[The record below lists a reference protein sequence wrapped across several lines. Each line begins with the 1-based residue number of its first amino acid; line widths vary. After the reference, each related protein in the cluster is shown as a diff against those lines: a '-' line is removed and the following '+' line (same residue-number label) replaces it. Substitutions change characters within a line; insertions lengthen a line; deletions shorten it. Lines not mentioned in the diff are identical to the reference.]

1 MKSERHSW
9 QGETWVCVCAQVC
22 VCVFCPSVHVQQNEG
37 WLKDERVSF
46 SLIPLSSLARP
57 PEFYGLQVAL
67 ACHYC
72 NGHANQE
79 PGFQN
84 HETTDKEKVQEEK
97 KREAVNQSHLPPLRE
112 RGAVPEASPNAGRH
126 NTAGDGRNVGSFII
140 NSESAAPRIPTR
152 AFSPSPFDPARRA
165 FVSTDRERETRAR
178 NVRNEASS
186 LIKFQSVN

>member
-1 MKSERHSW
+1 MSEERKARLA
-9 QGETWVCVCAQVC
+9 GRDLGVCVRAS

-37 WLKDERVSF
+37 WLKDECVSF
-46 SLIPLSSLARP
+46 SLIFLSSLARP

-79 PGFQN
+79 PGFQIMSRL
-84 HETTDKEKVQEEK
+84 TRKRCK
-97 KREAVNQSHLPPLRE
+97 KKKQEAVNQSHLPLLRE

-178 NVRNEASS
+178 NARNE
-186 LIKFQSVN
+186 FN